1 VNFHSGCLK
10 LGGSLKS
17 LLVDKLRP
25 NELELIYKSYDIVG
39 DIAVI
44 RVPEV
49 LRKQSEIIAE
59 AVMQTHKR
67 VKSVWCQVGPVS
79 GDLRLRELEWVA
91 GERRSETVHREHG
104 CVFKV
109 DIRTCYFSP
118 RLSYERIRIARQVQ
132 PGEVIVNMFAGVGCY
147 SIIIA
152 KHSEVSKILSID
164 INSAAVQYMR
174 ENVKLNRVMERVLPL
189 EGDARKIV
197 EERLRNVADRVL
209 MPLPER
215 AYEYLECAVLALKP
229 TGGWVHYYDFEHAG
243 KGEKPVEKV
252 ELKVAGKL
260 ENLGVEF
267 ETSFGRVVRAT
278 GPNWYQVVLD
288 VKISSKLK

>member
-1 VNFHSGCLK
+1 M
-10 LGGSLKS
+10 GGSLKS
-17 LLVDKLRP
+17 LLSDKLRP

-44 RVPEV
+44 RVPEA
-49 LRKQSEIIAE
+49 LQPQSEIIAE

-91 GERRSETVHREHG
+91 GEKRSETVHREHG

-109 DIRTCYFSP
+109 DIARCYFSP
-118 RLSYERIRIARQVQ
+118 RLSYERIRIARQIQ

-152 KHSEVSKILSID
+152 KHSEASKIFSID
-164 INSAAVQYMR
+164 INPAAVQYMR
-174 ENVKLNRVMERVLPL
+174 ENVAINRVMERVLPL
-189 EGDARKIV
+189 EGDARRIV
-197 EERLRNVADRVL
+197 EERLQGVADRVL

-215 AYEYLECAVLALKP
+215 AYEYLDCAVSALKP
-229 TGGWVHYYDFEHAG
+229 TGGWIHYYDFEHAG

-252 ELKVAGKL
+252 KLKVAGKL
-260 ENLGVEF
+260 ENLGVKF
-267 ETSFGRVVRAT
+267 EISSGRVVRAT
-278 GPNWYQVVLD
+278 GPNWYQVVLE
-288 VKISSKLK
+288 VKIFQS